1 MGILRITRVVMLG
14 MNVKKIREDFP
25 ILDEGIIYMDS
36 AATSLTPESVVAS
49 IQSYYRSYNANV
61 ERGVYRLSQVASQ
74 LYEEAHIKVA
84 DFINA
89 EEEEII
95 FTKNTTEGINLVA
108 SGLVWD
114 RKDKIV
120 TSTMEHHS
128 NLMPWLRVKKRFGID
143 LEIVKPKNGVPRSED
158 FEKVVDDRT
167 RLVALTHVS
176 NVLGS
181 ITPIKEIAKICE
193 DNNALLL
200 VDGAQSVP
208 HLPLDV
214 KELGCDFLA
223 FSGHKM
229 LGPTGTGGLFMKKSL
244 LDEICPLTVGGGAID
259 DVSLEGYKLKDNYE
273 RFEAGTPNIAGG
285 IALGRAVEYLENIGM
300 KDIRKHEEKLIKKLV
315 LGLKEIGNTEVY
327 QPDLKERTGVISFN
341 IKGLNPHDVALMLD
355 DFSNIMVRS
364 GYHCCMPLMKELG
377 VKGAVR
383 ASLYLY
389 NTEDEVE
396 TLLGIV
402 EDIARSSV

>member
-1 MGILRITRVVMLG
+1 MEILRITRVVMFE
-14 MNVKKIREDFP
+14 MNVERIRKDFP

-36 AATSLTPESVVAS
+36 AATSLTPESVLAS
-49 IQSYYRSYNANV
+49 MQSYYRHYNANV

-84 DFINA
+84 DFISA
-89 EEEEII
+89 KEEEII

-143 LEIVKPKNGVPRSED
+143 LEIVKPKNGVLRSED

-167 RLVALTHVS
+167 KLVALTHVS

-181 ITPIKEIAKICE
+181 ITPIKEIAEICE
-193 DNNALLL
+193 NNNALLL

-229 LGPTGTGGLFMKKSL
+229 LGPTGTGVLFMKKSL
-244 LDEICPLTVGGGAID
+244 LDEICPLTVGGGTID
-259 DVSLEGYKLKDNYE
+259 DVSLEDYKLKDNYD

-315 LGLKEIGNTEVY
+315 LGLEEIENMEVY
-327 QPDLKERTGVISFN
+327 HPDLEQRIGVISFN
-341 IKGLNPHDVALMLD
+341 VESLNPHDVALMLD

-396 TLLGIV
+396 TLLRTI
-402 EDIARSSV
+402 EDIARGV

>member
-1 MGILRITRVVMLG
+1 
-14 MNVKKIREDFP
+14 MNVEKIRGDFP

-36 AATSLTPESVVAS
+36 AATSLTPEPVVAS
-49 IQSYYRSYNANV
+49 IQSYYRCYNANV
-61 ERGVYRLSQVASQ
+61 ERGVHRLSQVASQ

-84 DFINA
+84 DFIKA
-89 EEEEII
+89 KEEEII

-108 SGLVWD
+108 SGLGWN
-114 RKDKIV
+114 REDKII
-120 TSTMEHHS
+120 TSILEHHS
-128 NLMPWLRVKKRFGID
+128 NLMPWLRIKRKFGVK
-143 LEIVKPKNGVPRSED
+143 LEIVKPKNGVLRPED
-158 FEKVVDDRT
+158 IEKVVDDRT
-167 RLVALTHVS
+167 KLVALTHVS
-176 NVLGS
+176 NVLGL
-181 ITPIKEIAKICE
+181 ITPIKEIAKVCKE
-193 DNNALLL
+193 NNALFL

-208 HLPLDV
+208 HIPVDV

-229 LGPTGTGGLFMKKSL
+229 LGPTGTGILFMRMPL
-244 LDEICPLTVGGGAID
+244 LESVEPLTIGGGTID
-259 DVSLEGYKLKDNYE
+259 DVSPEEYKLKENYE

-285 IALGRAVEYLENIGM
+285 IALGSAVEYLENIGM
-300 KDIRKHEEKLIKKLV
+300 KDIRKHEEKLTKKFV
-315 LGLKEIGNTEVY
+315 LGLEEIENVEILHQY
-327 QPDLKERTGVISFN
+327 LDQRIGVISFN
-341 IKGLNPHDVALMLD
+341 VEGLNSHDVALMLD

-383 ASLYLY
+383 VSLYLY

>member
-1 MGILRITRVVMLG
+1 
-14 MNVKKIREDFP
+14 MNVEKIREDFP
-25 ILDEGIIYMDS
+25 ILEEGIIYMDS
-36 AATSLTPESVVAS
+36 AATSLTPEPVVSS
-49 IQSYYRSYNANV
+49 IQGYYRHYNANV

-74 LYEEAHIKVA
+74 LYEDTHIKVA

-89 EEEEII
+89 KEEEII

-108 SGLVWD
+108 SGLIWD

-128 NLMPWLRVKKRFGID
+128 NLMPWLRVKKKFGID
-143 LEIVKPKNGVPRSED
+143 LETIKPKNGVLRSED

-167 RLVALTHVS
+167 KLVALTHVS

-181 ITPIKEIAKICE
+181 ITPIKEVAKICG

-208 HLPLDV
+208 HLPLNV
-214 KELGCDFLA
+214 KDLDCDFLA

-229 LGPTGTGGLFMKKSL
+229 LGPTGTGVLFMKKSL
-244 LDEICPLTVGGGAID
+244 LDEICPLAVGGGIME
-259 DVSLEGYKLKDNYE
+259 DVSLEDYKLKDNYE

-300 KDIRKHEEKLIKKLV
+300 DDIRKHEEKLIKKLV
-315 LGLKEIGNTEVY
+315 LGLEEMENVEVY
-327 QPDLKERTGVISFN
+327 HPDLEQRIGVVSFN
-341 IKGLNPHDVALMLD
+341 VESLNPHEVALMLD
-355 DFSNIMVRS
+355 NFSNIMVRS
-364 GYHCCMPLMKELG
+364 GYHCCIPLMKELNAE
-377 VKGAVR
+377 GAVR

-396 TLLGIV
+396 TLLRTI
-402 EDIARSSV
+402 EDVARGQA

>member
-1 MGILRITRVVMLG
+1 
-14 MNVKKIREDFP
+14 MNVEKIREDFP

-36 AATSLTPESVVAS
+36 AATSLTPEPVVAS
-49 IQSYYRSYNANV
+49 IQSYYRDYNANV
-61 ERGVYRLSQVASQ
+61 ERGVHRLSQVASQ
-74 LYEEAHIKVA
+74 LYEEGHIKVA

-89 EEEEII
+89 KEEEII
-95 FTKNTTEGINLVA
+95 FTKNATEGINLVA

-143 LEIVKPKNGVPRSED
+143 LEIVKPKNGVLRSED
-158 FEKVVDDRT
+158 FEKVVGDRT
-167 RLVALTHVS
+167 KLVALTHVS

-229 LGPTGTGGLFMKKSL
+229 LGPTGTGVLFIKKSL
-244 LDEICPLTVGGGAID
+244 LDGICPLTVGGGTID
-259 DVSLEGYKLKDNYE
+259 DVSLEDYKLKDNYE

-285 IALGRAVEYLENIGM
+285 IGLGRAVEYLENIGM
-300 KDIRKHEEKLIKKLV
+300 NDIRKHEEKLIKKLV
-315 LGLKEIGNTEVY
+315 LGLKEIENMEVY
-327 QPDLKERTGVISFN
+327 HPDLEQRIGVISFN
-341 IKGLNPHDVALMLD
+341 VENLNPHDVALMLD
-355 DFSNIMVRS
+355 NFSNIMVRS

-377 VKGAVR
+377 IKGAVR
-383 ASLYLY
+383 ASVYLY

-396 TLLGIV
+396 TLLRTI
-402 EDIARSSV
+402 EDIARSIV

>member
-1 MGILRITRVVMLG
+1 MREDG
-14 MNVKKIREDFP
+14 MNVEKIREDFP

-36 AATSLTPESVVAS
+36 AATSLTPEPVVAS
-49 IQSYYRSYNANV
+49 IQSYYRDYNANV
-61 ERGVYRLSQVASQ
+61 ERGVHRLSQIASQ
-74 LYEEAHIKVA
+74 LYEDAHIKVA

-89 EEEEII
+89 KEEEII
-95 FTKNTTEGINLVA
+95 FTKNATEGINLVA
-108 SGLVWD
+108 SGLVWEK
-114 RKDKIV
+114 KDKIV
-120 TSTMEHHS
+120 TSILEHHS
-128 NLMPWLRVKKRFGID
+128 NLMPWLRVNKRFGVD
-143 LEIVKPKNGVPRSED
+143 LEIVKPKNGVLLSED
-158 FEKVVDDRT
+158 FEKVIDDST
-167 RLVALTHVS
+167 KLVALTHVS

-208 HLPLDV
+208 HLPVDV

-229 LGPTGTGGLFMKKSL
+229 LGPTGTGVLFMKKSL
-244 LDEICPLTVGGGAID
+244 LEEICPLVIGGGTID
-259 DVSLEGYKLKDNYE
+259 DVSREDYKLKENYE

-285 IALGRAVEYLENIGM
+285 IALGKAVEYLENIGM
-300 KDIRKHEEKLIKKLV
+300 NDIRKHEEKLTKKFV
-315 LGLKEIGNTEVY
+315 LGLEENENVEVY
-327 QPDLKERTGVISFN
+327 HPDLEQRIGVISFN
-341 IKGLNPHDVALMLD
+341 VESLNPHDVALMLD
-355 DFSNIMVRS
+355 NFSNIMVRS
-364 GYHCCMPLMKELG
+364 GYHCCIPLMKELG

-396 TLLGIV
+396 TLLITI
-402 EDIARSSV
+402 EDIARSLV